1 MHEATIIVADTGNNR
16 VSIFTKEGNFLH
28 FLGGK
33 TQKGVYINIIFDIK
47 KEPEQILFF

>member
-16 VSIFTKEGNFLH
+16 VSIFTKEGKFLH

-33 TQKGVYINIIFDIK
+33 TQKGV
-47 KEPEQILFF
+47 